1 RDADA
6 KLGSGQKNDKPVMVS
21 VKGEE
26 IYKLKKQVVNALILE
41 SRLLF
46 AINSGEEPDG
56 FYYTYN
62 LGRMHNYGHKPKDT
76 AKDKLA
82 KADLILGRRIS
93 EATFSV
99 YKAKEPDEYL
109 LLLSN
114 MHTA

>member
-1 RDADA
+1 FD
-6 KLGSGQKNDKPVMVS
+6 L
-21 VKGEE
+21 
-26 IYKLKKQVVNALILE
+26 VNTLIVR
-41 SRLLF
+41 SSLLF
-46 AINSGEEPDG
+46 AFNTGEEPDG

-99 YKAKEPDEYL
+99 DK
-109 LLLSN
+109 
-114 MHTA
+114 